1 MTAFS
6 RPRGVVR
13 AVGIAAVL
21 SSACAIALFAGCS
34 GDDTVTNPGPDGSTP
49 DGYTPPPPPPPED
62 GSVVNPTCAT
72 GITTGGKAKNV
83 VFFLGDGMG
92 IPVLTGARIYS
103 VGEEGSLTIDTL
115 PETGFVRTYSH
126 DFMVTDSAPSMSAY
140 MTGVKANNNVLSMS
154 PETIA
159 DPTKCLGTSGYKADS
174 GVTTNGTTATTFL
187 EIAKKAGKATG
198 VVTTTRLTDATPAA
212 TYSHICYRNL
222 ENDIASQLVPGGSGY
237 NPAL

>member
-49 DGYTPPPPPPPED
+49 DGYTPPPPPEDGSTGPDGSAPD

-126 DFMVTDSAPSMSAY
+126 DFM
-140 MTGVKANNNVLSMS
+140 
-154 PETIA
+154 
-159 DPTKCLGTSGYKADS
+159 
-174 GVTTNGTTATTFL
+174 
-187 EIAKKAGKATG
+187 
-198 VVTTTRLTDATPAA
+198 
-212 TYSHICYRNL
+212 
-222 ENDIASQLVPGGSGY
+222 
-237 NPAL
+237 